1 MFFFYIITIVKYF
14 NRLIIHQTLGLS
26 IEGSCDGTYN
36 SNGYLMSPNYPQDY
50 ENNLDCRWTMNAP
63 VGNIIKLNFLY
74 FHTESSD
81 KLYVYDGAN
90 VHGQLLE
97 TISGLYSHPFVSKA
111 NNINLKFATIQA
123 KRGFRIKVDIVG
135 KYTQSILLK

>member
-1 MFFFYIITIVKYF
+1 
-14 NRLIIHQTLGLS
+14 
-26 IEGSCDGTYN
+26 
-36 SNGYLMSPNYPQDY
+36 
-50 ENNLDCRWTMNAP
+50 MNAP
-63 VGNIIKLNFLY
+63 VGNIIKLNFWD
-74 FHTESSD
+74 FRTESRD
-81 KLYVYDGAN
+81 TLYIYDGAN

-135 KYTQSILLK
+135 KYTQSIILK

>member
-1 MFFFYIITIVKYF
+1 
-14 NRLIIHQTLGLS
+14 
-26 IEGSCDGTYN
+26 
-36 SNGYLMSPNYPQDY
+36 MSPNYPQDY
-50 ENNLDCRWTMNAP
+50 ENNLDCRWTIKAP
-63 VGNIIKLNFLY
+63 VRNIIKLSFLDIY
-74 FHTESSD
+74 TDSSD
-81 KLYVYDGAN
+81 KLYIYDGAN

-135 KYTQSILLK
+135 KYTQSILSK